1 MNPYLPFAAIPIAVI
16 VAWYTAPV
24 SSVHEPGRYQIPQ
37 VKQIEDPSALMKA
50 RAEPAETPDIRVA
63 AFLPHV
69 PPKPS
74 APEPT
79 LILQSVMTGQD
90 LRLATING
98 QIVREGDRIAGYRVQ
113 RIADDGVQ
121 LARNGKSR
129 RLPMRPLHELPP
141 PARPVA
147 DSTLK
152 KATAQR
158 SSTDLTQEFWKIFDS
173 LKP

>member
-1 MNPYLPFAAIPIAVI
+1 MVFVAAP
-16 VAWYTAPV
+16 WYAAPE

-69 PPKPS
+69 PPPVPD
-74 APEPT
+74 PEPT
-79 LILQSVMTGQD
+79 LILQSVVTGKYA
-90 LRLATING
+90 RLATING
-98 QIVREGDRIAGYRVQ
+98 RVVKEGELVAGYKVKRIAS
-113 RIADDGVQ
+113 DGVQ
-121 LARNGKSR
+121 LSRDGKTR

-141 PARPVA
+141 PMLPRQDP
-147 DSTLK
+147 SLK
-152 KATAQR
+152 AATAQR
-158 SSTDLTQEFWKIFDS
+158 GSTDLNQEFWKIFDS

>member
-37 VKQIEDPSALMKA
+37 VKQIEDPSALIRA
-50 RAEPAETPDIRVA
+50 RAKPAETPDIRVA

-69 PPKPS
+69 PPPVPD
-74 APEPT
+74 PEPT
-79 LILQSVMTGQD
+79 LILQSVVTGKYA
-90 LRLATING
+90 RLATING
-98 QIVREGDRIAGYRVQ
+98 RVVKEGELVAGYRVQ
-113 RIADDGVQ
+113 RIASDGVQ
-121 LARNGKSR
+121 LSRAGKSR

-141 PARPVA
+141 PLRP
-147 DSTLK
+147 DE
-152 KATAQR
+152 ATALKAADAKR
-158 SSTDLTQEFWKIFDS
+158 GSTDLNQEFWKIFDS